1 MRRLKQ
7 LAIASAVA
15 ATFAAT
21 AHGQSISTFDPQTG
35 IRSGT
40 AAISSNNG
48 DARVFEAIRS
58 AEQDRKRATE
68 PTAINTAELARAR
81 ATGEIKTMEG
91 NMGRAREVVQLQTG
105 PSNAQPQVV
114 NAQSQSKAREDLRP
128 AMQANGSTAD
138 KGRPTGAIV
147 YLADPKPA
155 GRPQITEAMRATEHA
170 RYEAN
175 KRRGSITA
183 SEQARARINEQARAG
198 VDAPAGLSV
207 QSRTDTAPPRAE
219 IGSSELARSGITAS
233 ERAAAA
239 FNEQNARAIDRA
251 AASENAGASDD
262 RRARDILSGLR

>member
-35 IRSGT
+35 TRSG
-40 AAISSNNG
+40 AAVISGNK

-58 AEQDRKRATE
+58 AEQDKKRATE

-81 ATGEIKTMEG
+81 AAGEIKTTESNTG
-91 NMGRAREVVQLQTG
+91 PAREVVQLQMG
-105 PSNAQPQVV
+105 ASNAQPQMV

-128 AMQANGSTAD
+128 ATQVNGSTAD
-138 KGRPTGAIV
+138 NGGASGAIV
-147 YLADPKPA
+147 YLADPKAA
-155 GRPQITEAMRATEHA
+155 GRPQITEAMRAAEHA

-175 KRRGSITA
+175 KRRVSITS

-198 VDAPAGLSV
+198 VEAQAGLSI
-207 QSRTDTAPPRAE
+207 QPRTDTVQSRAE
-219 IGSSELARSGITAS
+219 IGWSESARSGIAAS
-233 ERAAAA
+233 ERATAAL
-239 FNEQNARAIDRA
+239 NEQNARAIDRA
-251 AASENAGASDD
+251 ASENAGVIDD
-262 RRARDILSGLR
+262 RRARDILSDLR